1 MAKRATR
8 VKSEVLEIT
17 LQTQDEVAMAIKQIG
32 DLEREQVRLST
43 LQADEKAVVDEKYME
58 KLTAL
63 KEQVKP
69 LQKAVQAFC
78 ESRRLE
84 LTNGGKQKTAYFT
97 TGEVQW
103 RAKPPAV
110 VAKGIDSI
118 LESLRNLGLFRFI
131 RTKEE
136 LNKEAMLA
144 EPEVARSISG
154 VTIREDVE
162 EFVIKPNDEEVR
174 K

>member
-1 MAKRATR
+1 MAKKAVRIKA
-8 VKSEVLEIT
+8 EVHELN
-17 LQTQDEVAMAIKQIG
+17 LQTQDEVALAIKEIG

-43 LQADEKAVVDEKYME
+43 LQADEKAAIDEKYTA

-63 KEQVKP
+63 KDKVKP
-69 LQKAVQAFC
+69 LQKAVQAYC
-78 ESRRLE
+78 ESRRDE
-84 LTNGGKQKTAYFT
+84 LTNGGKQKTAYFN

-110 VAKGIDSI
+110 VAKGIDMI
-118 LESLRNLGLFRFI
+118 LENLRNLGLFKFI

-144 EPEVARSISG
+144 EPEVARSIAG
-154 VTIREDVE
+154 ITIREWRGRVCD
-162 EFVIKPNDEEVR
+162 
-174 K
+174 

>member
-1 MAKRATR
+1 MAKKAVRIKA
-8 VKSEVLEIT
+8 EVHELN
-17 LQTQDEVAMAIKQIG
+17 LQTQDEVALAIKEIG

-43 LQADEKAVVDEKYME
+43 LQADEKAAIDEKYTA

-63 KEQVKP
+63 KDKVKP
-69 LQKAVQAFC
+69 LQKAVQAYC
-78 ESRRLE
+78 ESRRDE
-84 LTNGGKQKTAYFT
+84 LTNGGKQKTAYFN

-110 VAKGIDSI
+110 VAKGIDTI
-118 LESLRNLGLFRFI
+118 LENLRNLGLFKFI

-144 EPEVARSISG
+144 EPEVARSIAG
-154 VTIREDVE
+154 ITIREGVE
-162 EFVIKPNDEEVR
+162 EFVIKPNDEEIR

>member
-1 MAKRATR
+1 MN
-8 VKSEVLEIT
+8 
-17 LQTQDEVAMAIKQIG
+17 LQTADDVALAIKQIG

-43 LQADEKAVVDEKYME
+43 LQADEKAAIDEKYTE

-69 LQKAVQAFC
+69 LQKAVQAYC
-78 ESRRLE
+78 ESRRDA

-110 VAKGIDSI
+110 IVRGIDVI
-118 LESLRNLGLFRFI
+118 LESLRNSGLFRFI

-144 EPEVARSISG
+144 EPDIARLIDG
-154 VTIREDVE
+154 VTIREGVE

-174 K
+174 T